1 VRLTG
6 KAVIATGGGTGIGA
20 AIAREFAARGAEVL
34 IASRSAEHLEPV
46 AAAIRQEGGTA
57 ESVTCD
63 VRDADQVEATV
74 EPAFGRFDVLINNH
88 AASFFWAAA
97 CDPEGSGED
106 ENLQAT
112 QLHLASVCCASSR
125 LPSQP
130 WSTGVTR
137 HDVPL

>member
-1 VRLTG
+1 MSPRD
-6 KAVIATGGGTGIGA
+6 
-20 AIAREFAARGAEVL
+20 
-34 IASRSAEHLEPV
+34 HLEPV

-74 EPAFGRFDVLINNH
+74 EPAFAAFGRLDVLINNH
-88 AASFFWAAA
+88 GASFFRAATR
-97 CDPEGSGED
+97 DPEGGGKG

-112 QLHLASVCCASSR
+112 QLHRAFVCRASSR

-137 HDVPL
+137 HGVPL